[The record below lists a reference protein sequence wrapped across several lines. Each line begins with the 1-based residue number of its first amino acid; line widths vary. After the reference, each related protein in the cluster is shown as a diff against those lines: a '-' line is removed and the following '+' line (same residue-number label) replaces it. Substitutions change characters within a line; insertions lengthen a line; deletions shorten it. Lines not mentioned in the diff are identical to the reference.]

1 MMSTSLIIPNEL
13 FSFVVDQ
20 NYSDYSDEDRKVW
33 QIVISEKEELL
44 LNHSDF
50 IDSTYLLGFSKI
62 GFSSKQIPTLDDI
75 NKVLRTVGWSAVC
88 VDGYLPATVYA
99 GFIEHKIFPVAKHI
113 RSLEH
118 ISYSPTPDFIHD
130 VTGHLPMLFSQNY
143 QKFLQRIIE
152 LMSKAPGNYLDEALF
167 NANGELG
174 NLKQSQNTMDLKIQ
188 KIQQEIGVIQSKLKA
203 NPSALTHL
211 SRMFLWSIEFGL
223 IGTLENYKCFGA
235 GMLSSTTEIMAACK
249 KYRNILPYS
258 LNVIDY
264 EINLSD
270 IQNQYFVTEDYD
282 KLSDVLNQYLNKNAP
297 AIFNKQV
304 ANK

>member
-1 MMSTSLIIPNEL
+1 MIIPNEL
-13 FSFVVDQ
+13 ISFVVDQ

-33 QIVISEKEELL
+33 QIVISEKEEFL
-44 LNHSDF
+44 LNHGGC
-50 IDSTYLLGFSKI
+50 IDPTYLLGFSKI
-62 GFSSKQIPTLDDI
+62 GFSSKQIPTLADI
-75 NKVLRTVGWSAVC
+75 NEVLQTVGWIAVC

-143 QKFLQRIIE
+143 HKFLQRIIV

-167 NANGELG
+167 NANVELG
-174 NLKQSQNTMDLKIQ
+174 DLKKSLNGMDI
-188 KIQQEIGVIQSKLKA
+188 KIQMTQNKISAIQNKLKE

-223 IGTLENYKCFGA
+223 IGTMESYKCFGA
-235 GMLSSTTEIMAACK
+235 GMLSSSTEIIAACK
-249 KYRNILPYS
+249 NPRKILPYT

-264 EINLSD
+264 EMNFSE
-270 IQNQYFVTEDYD
+270 IQNQYFVTESYGQ
-282 KLSDVLNQYLNKNAP
+282 LSDVLNEYLNQIAP
-297 AIFNKQV
+297 VIFNAQM
-304 ANK
+304 AN